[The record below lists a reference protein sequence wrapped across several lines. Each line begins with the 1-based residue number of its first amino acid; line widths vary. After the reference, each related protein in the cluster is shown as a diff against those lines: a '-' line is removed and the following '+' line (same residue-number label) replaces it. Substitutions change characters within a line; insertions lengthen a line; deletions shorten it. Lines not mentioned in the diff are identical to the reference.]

1 MFRELH
7 SYLNRTSNI
16 ESDKINST
24 NLVNQGVSFK
34 NIQIKQV
41 IPTENKITE
50 ASICIHSICLIVNYY
65 QSFY

>member
-41 IPTENKITE
+41 IPTERW
-50 ASICIHSICLIVNYY
+50 Y
-65 QSFY
+65 

>member
-1 MFRELH
+1 MH

-41 IPTENKITE
+41 IPTENKTTE